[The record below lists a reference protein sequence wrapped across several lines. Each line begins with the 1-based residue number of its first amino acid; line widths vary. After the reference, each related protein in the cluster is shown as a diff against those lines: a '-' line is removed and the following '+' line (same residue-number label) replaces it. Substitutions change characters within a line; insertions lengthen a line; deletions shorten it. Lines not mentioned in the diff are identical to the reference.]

1 MPLLLLF
8 VLLLPGCPATSPTGA
23 CAELAPADCA
33 HRDDCAVIDGRY
45 VVVITSDTAGAAECV
60 QLGDRKDLG
69 CQDADLGCDDVET
82 WAADPADA
90 HCYLFPDSCIPAGFV
105 ACEPDPNGLPEC

>member
-8 VLLLPGCPATSPTGA
+8 VILLPGCPATSPTGA

-45 VVVITSDTAGAAECV
+45 VDVITSDTAGAAECV